1 MSMTLR
7 LDDEQDAELT
17 ALAASQGISKNEA
30 ALRAIRESADRLNS
44 DADVR
49 RLTRAG
55 IERYGPLLDRLA
67 Q

>member
-1 MSMTLR
+1 MTLR

-17 ALAASQGISKNEA
+17 ALAAAQGISKNEA
-30 ALRAIRESADRLNS
+30 ALRAIRESAARVSS

-49 RLTRAG
+49 RLTREA